1 MQHRRRA
8 AAAVTLLCCFYAPL
22 RLSVSVLA
30 PRAHPVPAAAT
41 QPLPAAGNA
50 TGLLELILLGLA
62 SSSEA
67 ALTGHADVHWHPAY
81 AEERERA
88 CVHGEHNCCRTSGFL
103 SQAYAFVAAL
113 LELLQQLLASVHQ
126 QSRCNARYR
135 TPGEICRQAEFAGE
149 LARAASAHKEPPPP
163 CNPNPAPAPTNPYAR
178 TQVFGEVGRLRRS
191 RLWRFSY
198 GACSVPYHAII
209 SYHVRT
215 SLETILPAG
224 PSVPD
229 AIDKDGPEA
238 WAMYLDRVRTR
249 ESVRERGRRRRAERV
264 RARGAR
270 QRAVRQMGRLEPPA
284 APNRGRA
291 RRLAEWRD
299 RRWHARWTA
308 VLALQSIQPAHP
320 QHWPPPPP
328 PPLSPSPPSPPTPPS
343 QSAHSS
349 MVGGGDAK
357 AYRST
362 LKLMEGGKL
371 SMTTKPPE
379 GDGAAAALV
388 DTVTLVGTGR
398 ARKAAGSKQ
407 PVVLSA
413 AAIEARLQ
421 LLNPVMSHPLVTR
434 LHCTVAGVQ
443 GQLRAQASKVKRR
456 RLAFEVSIYR
466 ACNAGARR
474 AAMRSGQGDQAEA
487 RQG

>member
-1 MQHRRRA
+1 MHTRSHRHR
-8 AAAVTLLCCFYAPL
+8 
-22 RLSVSVLA
+22 
-30 PRAHPVPAAAT
+30 
-41 QPLPAAGNA
+41 
-50 TGLLELILLGLA
+50 
-62 SSSEA
+62 
-67 ALTGHADVHWHPAY
+67 
-81 AEERERA
+81 
-88 CVHGEHNCCRTSGFL
+88 
-103 SQAYAFVAAL
+103 
-113 LELLQQLLASVHQ
+113 
-126 QSRCNARYR
+126 
-135 TPGEICRQAEFAGE
+135 
-149 LARAASAHKEPPPP
+149 P

-198 GACSVPYHAII
+198 GACSVPYHAIF
-209 SYHVRT
+209 SFHVRT
-215 SLETILPAG
+215 FLETILPAG

-249 ESVRERGRRRRAERV
+249 ESVRERGRRHRAERV

-270 QRAVRQMGRLEPPA
+270 QRAVRQMGRPEPPA

-343 QSAHSS
+343 QCAHSS

-357 AYRST
+357 DYKST
-362 LKLMEGGKL
+362 LKVMEGGKL
-371 SMTTKPPE
+371 SMTTTPPQ

-388 DTVTLVGTGR
+388 DTVTLVGTGQ

-413 AAIEARLQ
+413 AAIEVRLQ

-434 LHCTVAGVQ
+434 FHCTVAGVQ
-443 GQLRAQASKVKRR
+443 ATDFQATKVKRR
-456 RLAFEVSIYR
+456 RSELEVSIYR
-466 ACNAGARR
+466 VCDADAQGRR
-474 AAMRSGQGDQAEA
+474 AAMRRCQARQEEA